1 MEKTRHKRSAVFWLC
16 IALVLCLISCI
27 GASLLQTDFGNVQ
40 IIKFKIPTDN
50 GKWLSGNLFRPVSA
64 TAENKVP
71 IVITS
76 HGYLNNNQMQD
87 ISAIELSR
95 RGIAVIAMDAYF
107 HGDSSSSSSYEDS
120 GVIEGMGMIPLVE
133 FAYSQLDWVDN
144 TKIGVMGHSMGGS
157 NTWNTARH
165 YGRLYMQALE
175 KAQAPDSDGGKTI
188 TEEEQAYADSV
199 NKVAAAFPTSSVR
212 NTTDEV
218 MAEIHCNFGTN
229 FGFYDEGAYR
239 CVNGD
244 GDLHDA
250 PEALAIVNSILP
262 ESEKLTGTIEI
273 AKMYGDPANDTLRV
287 VYNPHEIHPWQHFST
302 ESAGYTVDF
311 FTTAFQMENPIPS
324 SNQYWLWKE
333 LFNCIGLVGAALLIV
348 PLATLLLKVPCFAS
362 LAGEEPKKLPA
373 LTTAKSKAFFWGSW
387 CLSWIISWLSFIPI
401 GKLDQYIFP
410 EVTNRGLSNWFPQPT
425 TNFILLWAVFNG
437 IVGLALFW
445 LSYKFVGSKN
455 GVVPSE
461 MWGIKI
467 SLKDFFKTLAL
478 AVCVFIGFYSTVIFS
493 QYFFQTD
500 YRIWTLDIRA
510 FTVDKLY
517 VALQYWPLFFIF
529 YLANSISINS
539 SSRVAGQKEGF
550 NLFIWALGNS
560 LGVIILNAIQYG
572 TVFATGVPHWQED
585 WLRPLVIV
593 PPTVRSGIY
602 RPLSVQTHRKGMAGG
617 HGKYTYYCDDG
628 CCQHLYVPALIKQ
641 NEGAGG
647 NVCLPPCFLLKRVLY

>member
-1 MEKTRHKRSAVFWLC
+1 
-16 IALVLCLISCI
+16 
-27 GASLLQTDFGNVQ
+27 
-40 IIKFKIPTDN
+40 
-50 GKWLSGNLFRPVSA
+50 
-64 TAENKVP
+64 
-71 IVITS
+71 
-76 HGYLNNNQMQD
+76 
-87 ISAIELSR
+87 
-95 RGIAVIAMDAYF
+95 
-107 HGDSSSSSSYEDS
+107 
-120 GVIEGMGMIPLVE
+120 MIPLVE

-175 KAQAPDSDGGKTI
+175 EAQAPDSDGGKTI

-410 EVTNRGLSNWFPQPT
+410 EVTNRGLSNWVPAAHYEFYS
-425 TNFILLWAVFNG
+425 A
-437 IVGLALFW
+437 
-445 LSYKFVGSKN
+445 VGSVQRN
-455 GVVPSE
+455 CRARPV
-461 MWGIKI
+461 
-467 SLKDFFKTLAL
+467 L
-478 AVCVFIGFYSTVIFS
+478 AVVQVCGQQERRCSQRNVGHQNQPERFLQNACAGCVRIHRLLFHGDVLTVLLP
-493 QYFFQTD
+493 D
-500 YRIWTLDIRA
+500 GLPHLDAGYPR
-510 FTVDKLY
+510 LY
-517 VALQYWPLFFIF
+517 
-529 YLANSISINS
+529 
-539 SSRVAGQKEGF
+539 
-550 NLFIWALGNS
+550 
-560 LGVIILNAIQYG
+560 
-572 TVFATGVPHWQED
+572 
-585 WLRPLVIV
+585 
-593 PPTVRSGIY
+593 
-602 RPLSVQTHRKGMAGG
+602 GG
-617 HGKYTYYCDDG
+617 
-628 CCQHLYVPALIKQ
+628 
-641 NEGAGG
+641 
-647 NVCLPPCFLLKRVLY
+647 

>member
-1 MEKTRHKRSAVFWLC
+1 M
-16 IALVLCLISCI
+16 
-27 GASLLQTDFGNVQ
+27 LQTDFGNVQ

-107 HGDSSSSSSYEDS
+107 HGDSSSSSASYQDS

-175 KAQAPDSDGGKTI
+175 DAQAPDSDGGKTI

-250 PEALAIVNSILP
+250 PEALAIINSILP
-262 ESEKLTGTIEI
+262 ESEKLTYTIEI
-273 AKMYGDPANDTLRV
+273 AKMYGNPADDTLRV

-478 AVCVFIGFYSTVIFS
+478 AVCVFIGFYSTVMFS

-539 SSRVAGQKEGF
+539 SSRVAGAERRLQPVYLCAGQLAWRYHSECHPVRHG
-550 NLFIWALGNS
+550 ICYRRAALAGGLVAS
-560 LGVIILNAIQYG
+560 AG
-572 TVFATGVPHWQED
+572 H
-585 WLRPLVIV
+585 RPAYR
-593 PPTVRSGIY
+593 PTVRSGIY
-602 RPLSVQTHRKGMAGG
+602 RPLSVQTHLKVWLGAMVN
-617 HGKYTYYCDDG
+617 T
-628 CCQHLYVPALIKQ
+628 LIIVMMGVA
-641 NEGAGG
+641 NT
-647 NVCLPPCFLLKRVLY
+647 CTFLPL

>member
-1 MEKTRHKRSAVFWLC
+1 MEKTKHKRSAAFWLC

-107 HGDSSSSSSYEDS
+107 HGDSSSTQYSYEDS

-133 FAYSQLDWVDN
+133 YAYSQLDWVDN

-175 KAQAPDSDGGKTI
+175 DAHAPGSDGGETI

-262 ESEKLTGTIEI
+262 ESEKLTDTIEI
-273 AKMYGDPANDTLRV
+273 GKMYGDPANDTLRV

-387 CLSWIISWLSFIPI
+387 CLSWIVSWLSFIPI

-410 EVTNRGLSNWFPQPT
+410 SVTARGTSNWFPQPT

-478 AVCVFIGFYSTVIFS
+478 AICVFIGFYATVMFS

-539 SSRVAGQKEGF
+539 SSRVEGQKEGF
-550 NLFIWALGNS
+550 NLFICALGNS

-572 TVFATGVPHWQED
+572 TVFATGIPHWQED

-593 PPTVRSGIY
+593 PLIVQLFVAAYIGRYLFKRTGKVWLGAMVNTLIIVMMGVANTCTFL
-602 RPLSVQTHRKGMAGG
+602 PL
-617 HGKYTYYCDDG
+617 
-628 CCQHLYVPALIKQ
+628 
-641 NEGAGG
+641 
-647 NVCLPPCFLLKRVLY
+647 